1 MVYLQAVEIRLCFLL
16 QDTLTKLKRSKFES
30 IIEKLIKQDG
40 EGGALGEKVDMSFNL
55 DGLPSGCGDQA
66 VFSPSGHPYKLKRSK
81 FESIIEKLIK
91 QDGEGGALGEK
102 VDMSFNLDGLP
113 SGCGDQ
119 AVFSPSGH
127 PYKLKRSKFESIIEK
142 LIKQDGEGGALGE
155 KVDMSFKL
163 DGLPPSGCG
172 DQAVFSPSGDPYMSR
187 GNPSECWM
195 GILWSNEPCV
205 SGPAGWSSLHS
216 VWREAWMVC
225 LQAVEIRLCFRL
237 QDTLTRFLILASHCI
252 A

>member
-1 MVYLQAVEIRLCFLL
+1 MVCL
-16 QDTLTKLKRSKFES
+16 
-30 IIEKLIKQDG
+30 
-40 EGGALGEKVDMSFNL
+40 
-55 DGLPSGCGDQA
+55 QA

-102 VDMSFNLDGLP
+102 VDMSFKLDGLPPSGCGDQAVFSPSGDPYMLRWFAFRLCFHLQDTLTSLDGLPP

-172 DQAVFSPSGDPYMSR
+172 DQAVFSPSGDPYMV
-187 GNPSECWM
+187 G
-195 GILWSNEPCV
+195 
-205 SGPAGWSSLHS
+205 
-216 VWREAWMVC
+216 
-225 LQAVEIRLCFRL
+225 
-237 QDTLTRFLILASHCI
+237 
-252 A
+252 